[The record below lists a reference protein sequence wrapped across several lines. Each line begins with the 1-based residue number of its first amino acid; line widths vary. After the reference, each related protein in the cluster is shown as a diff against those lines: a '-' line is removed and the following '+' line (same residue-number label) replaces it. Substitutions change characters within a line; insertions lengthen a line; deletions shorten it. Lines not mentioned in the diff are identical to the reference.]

1 MNLNDARRPAP
12 EPFRLGQILD
22 KTGLTA
28 RQVREWE
35 RRKIICPG
43 RGVGNQRVYDA
54 GDVTILLQ
62 AKSLREAG
70 LGLEETRNALKILN
84 GKGSEVDGEALR
96 QIRAI
101 AGRVA
106 GEIEVIDR
114 LCSAVIAHLDG
125 RAGSIK

>member
-1 MNLNDARRPAP
+1 MTPNDASQLAP
-12 EPFRLGQILD
+12 EPFRLGQVLD
-22 KTGLTA
+22 QTGLTA

-35 RRKIICPG
+35 RRKIISPG
-43 RGVGNQRVYDA
+43 RGVGNQRVYDS

-62 AKSLREAG
+62 AKSLRGAG
-70 LGLEETRNALKILN
+70 LGLEETRNALKLLN

-114 LCSAVIAHLDG
+114 LSAAVLGHGAQ
-125 RAGSIK
+125 RR

>member
-35 RRKIICPG
+35 RRKIISPG
-43 RGVGNQRVYDA
+43 RGVGNQRVYDS

-62 AKSLREAG
+62 AKSLRGAG
-70 LGLEETRNALKILN
+70 LGLEETRNALKLLN

-114 LCSAVIAHLDG
+114 LSAAVLGHGAQ
-125 RAGSIK
+125 RR